1 MLLTLL
7 QSVSGAVV
15 IPPVVDPN
23 APFTGPRTNYTGRY
37 RVTANRMAPYLHGSV
52 WKKNYRD
59 SV

>member
-7 QSVSGAVV
+7 QSVSAVMV
-15 IPPVVDPN
+15 APVDPN